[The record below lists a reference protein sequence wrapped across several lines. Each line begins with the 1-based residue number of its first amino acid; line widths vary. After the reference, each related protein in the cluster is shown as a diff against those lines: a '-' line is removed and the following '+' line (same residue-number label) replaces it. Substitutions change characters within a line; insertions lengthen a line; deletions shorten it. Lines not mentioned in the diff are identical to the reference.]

1 MGDSLSPFIL
11 SCNDL
16 FNRFHE
22 VALLL
27 LKIASKLLASRLY
40 FKICLDLRM
49 VFTLKLNA
57 SELY

>member
-27 LKIASKLLASRLY
+27 LKLATEKKINKIKQKMTKIKNV
-40 FKICLDLRM
+40 FKK
-49 VFTLKLNA
+49 VLKKN
-57 SELY
+57 Y